1 MGCLWVIKI
10 NRVFLTDLLS
20 SSELRLGLPSVRQA
34 NTRAAAECSPV
45 CALPAR
51 APVPEVVGGLEGAG
65 GEVSVCGH
73 SPMTF
78 TGRTPNGGLPRA
90 RGRRRRIRR
99 ALPTLVWGPWHSPLC
114 ITFVDP
120 QALMGSPFPSWHPP
134 AVTPRPVPV
143 PGMALG
149 RSHFVSRQ
157 HKLHKLQDP
166 HSATQQVGTQWPH
179 SGPCLGSGSHRP
191 ALTHRPLQAEQPDW
205 AGLAQGAGS
214 RKSPEAETG
223 FR

>member
-1 MGCLWVIKI
+1 MWVIKI

-78 TGRTPNGGLPRA
+78 TGRTPNGGLPGA
-90 RGRRRRIRR
+90 WGRRRRIKR
-99 ALPTLVWGPWHSPLC
+99 ALPTLIWGPWPLPTLHNFCGPTSPHGFSIPLLAPASGHPTPCPCPRDGTGEVTLC
-114 ITFVDP
+114 LSTA
-120 QALMGSPFPSWHPP
+120 QAVQAAGPS
-134 AVTPRPVPV
+134 
-143 PGMALG
+143 L
-149 RSHFVSRQ
+149 S
-157 HKLHKLQDP
+157 
-166 HSATQQVGTQWPH
+166 HSAGGYPVAPQRALSGLWKPPPCSHTQ
-179 SGPCLGSGSHRP
+179 
-191 ALTHRPLQAEQPDW
+191 AAI
-205 AGLAQGAGS
+205 S
-214 RKSPEAETG
+214 RAT
-223 FR
+223 